1 MIVRINQFDPPRAE
15 PSAGWPATGLAGP
28 VKYTWPA
35 DTHAFELLI
44 LDRDEQQHALTE
56 GFRQKQLRQL
66 IPDVIEALREPGEEI
81 VARLDGPLAE
91 NEIIGAFEHIVEPD
105 GAGRY
110 AFSAAERLENNSPA
124 PVVSV
129 RLHLTTPRLA
139 MLCNDMN
146 IGLERLVRLRVLSIP
161 VGLVSVFLDTNEI
174 DDERWS
180 DLIPQ
185 SSIFLST
192 VRGLQAIHL
201 LTRRFDPI
209 EARTRLMQRL
219 VGSTTPKP
227 AGK

>member
-15 PSAGWPATGLAGP
+15 PSAGWPATGLSGP
-28 VKYTWPA
+28 IKFTWPGE
-35 DTHAFELLI
+35 THAFELLI

-56 GFRQKQLRQL
+56 SFRQKQLRQL
-66 IPDVIEALREPGEEI
+66 IPDVIEALRESGEEI

-91 NEIIGAFEHIVEPD
+91 NEIVGAFEHIIEPE

-110 AFSAAERLENNSPA
+110 AFSAAERLEEASPA
-124 PVVSV
+124 PIVSV
-129 RLHLTTPRLA
+129 RLHLTNARLA

-146 IGLERLVRLRVLSIP
+146 VGLERLVRLRLLSIP
-161 VGLVSVFLDTNEI
+161 SKLVSAFLDTNEP
-174 DDERWS
+174 DDERWA
-180 DLIPQ
+180 DLVPE
-185 SSIFLST
+185 SSIYLST

-209 EARTRLMQRL
+209 ETRTRLMQRL
-219 VGSTTPKP
+219 VGSTTPKT

>member
-15 PSAGWPATGLAGP
+15 PSAGWPATGLSGP
-28 VKYTWPA
+28 LKYAWPGE
-35 DTHAFELLI
+35 THAFELLI
-44 LDRDEQQHALTE
+44 LDRDEQQHALTDS
-56 GFRQKQLRQL
+56 FRQKQLRQL
-66 IPDVIEALREPGEEI
+66 IPDVVEALREPGEEI

-91 NEIIGAFEHIVEPD
+91 NEIVGAFEHIVEPD

-110 AFSAAERLENNSPA
+110 AFSPAERLEESAPA

-129 RLHLTTPRLA
+129 RVHLTNARLM
-139 MLCNDMN
+139 MLCNDAT
-146 IGLERLVRLRVLSIP
+146 IGLERLVRLRILTIP
-161 VGLVSVFLDTNEI
+161 AGLVSAFLDTNDP
-174 DDERWS
+174 DDERWA
-180 DLIPQ
+180 DLVRE